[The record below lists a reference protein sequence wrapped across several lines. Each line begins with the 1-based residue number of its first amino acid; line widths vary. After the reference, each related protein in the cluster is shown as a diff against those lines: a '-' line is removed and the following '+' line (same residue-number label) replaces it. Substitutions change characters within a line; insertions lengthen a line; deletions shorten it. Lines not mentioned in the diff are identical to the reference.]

1 MKLEYHHS
9 QIGYKHRS
17 ILGGTSLV
25 LWSGAIS
32 YNSQFFISDLGNN
45 HNLCLGVVIMADEQ
59 LTKNVAYI
67 ILGISFLVMMWFI
80 IKQAK
85 QNREDSI
92 ESSSPNIAGSDE
104 RPGNAINPEQFD
116 EPDEEAL
123 EEMADLLEM
132 DED

>member
-1 MKLEYHHS
+1 
-9 QIGYKHRS
+9 
-17 ILGGTSLV
+17 
-25 LWSGAIS
+25 
-32 YNSQFFISDLGNN
+32 
-45 HNLCLGVVIMADEQ
+45 MADEQ

-132 DED
+132 DEN

>member
-1 MKLEYHHS
+1 
-9 QIGYKHRS
+9 
-17 ILGGTSLV
+17 
-25 LWSGAIS
+25 
-32 YNSQFFISDLGNN
+32 
-45 HNLCLGVVIMADEQ
+45 MADEQ
-59 LTKNVAYI
+59 TTKNVAYI

-80 IKQAK
+80 IKQAR

-92 ESSSPNIAGSDE
+92 ESISPNIAGSDD

-116 EPDEEAL
+116 EPDEQAL